1 MGSRR
6 NEADDIIPGQIE
18 LEDYLRREYP
28 ERTWGGCG
36 KCLCI
41 ACLYWWSE
49 RCPYGS
55 CWDDHRAKVNPYNT
69 AHPLELPR
77 TAWSDWDKPGEQ
89 AHWCRRGENYPM
101 CDECRHYVRYEGQQI
116 KTCLKCNVAIFQDGY
131 IGCGMINTFG
141 CQRCYEEW
149 EEKVK

>member
-89 AHWCRRGENYPM
+89 AHWCRGGENYPM

-116 KTCLKCNVAIFQDGY
+116 KTCLKRNVAIFQDGY
-131 IGCGMINTFG
+131 IGCGIINTFG